1 MSEPIDLFGGL
12 QVEKKTS
19 RSGQTTARVTVEFTA
34 PTLVW
39 HADENAIAAQVA
51 GAIAAQIRDNL
62 LAGRAPDGSALPAP
76 AAGTLDRREFRL
88 AQEQR
93 GGEVAARI
101 DDPSARARGRRSW
114 RRRFK
119 AARLGMQHPQAGAR
133 SFGVESGL
141 LARSVAAVAKDGVW
155 QVFFAA
161 IRAKLDRSGQNA
173 VLRVFKRIGI
183 WNAQAMQQPKIQEAL
198 RAVQKKLLSSRAAE
212 ALALATEAVEN
223 VLAISEEL
231 DEE

>member
-1 MSEPIDLFGGL
+1 MTAPIDLFGGL
-12 QVEKKTS
+12 NIEKKTS
-19 RSGQTTARVTVEFTA
+19 KSGKETARVTVEFTA
-34 PTLVW
+34 PTLFW
-39 HADENAIAAQVA
+39 HADENAIAADVA

-62 LAGRAPDGSALPAP
+62 LAGRAPDGSPLPEP
-76 AAGTLDRREFRL
+76 AAATLERREFRL

-114 RRRFK
+114 RQRFK
-119 AARLGMQHPQAGAR
+119 AARLGMQHPRSGAR
-133 SFGVESGL
+133 FFGVESTL

-183 WNAQAMQQPKIQEAL
+183 WNAQAMSQPKVQEAL
-198 RAVQKKLLSSRAAE
+198 RAVSKKLLSARAAE
-212 ALALATEAVEN
+212 ALALAAEAVEN
-223 VLAISEEL
+223 VMALGEEL